1 MQHPGEASRQSDGF
15 SRICLA
21 IISRYKDYIEE
32 KENLSVAELPTL
44 VTPHNQR
51 IETKAAELKAS
62 MQGYGY
68 DNDFR
73 EAALKAYNFVKE
85 EIGQIT
91 LPLQFW
97 LTPEETL
104 DFRLG
109 DSIDRNILLCSLL
122 ICLGNPSTRVLVRSS
137 DSRREVMVYYKHAGR
152 TCLMDLA
159 GSIKEFD
166 SPKAALESLHASED
180 ETMYEFNDSMY
191 ADI

>member
-1 MQHPGEASRQSDGF
+1 MQQPGEANRPSDGF

-44 VTPHNQR
+44 VTPRNQR
-51 IETKAAELKAS
+51 IGAKAAELKAS
-62 MQGYGY
+62 MQGYDY
-68 DNDFR
+68 DRDFR
-73 EAALKAYNFVKE
+73 EVALRAYNFVKE
-85 EIGQIT
+85 EIGLIT

-97 LTPEETL
+97 LMPEETL
-104 DFRLG
+104 DFRMG

-137 DSRREVMVYYKHAGR
+137 DSRREVVVYYVHAER

-166 SPKAALESLHASED
+166 SPKAAMESLRASED